1 MEEEMIISST
11 ANQAEKAV
19 TVTGLHCR
27 AVSSKLQMCHIY
39 MSKDSLRFLL
49 SRVSCTYIRKGKQR
63 KKTRWVSLHIKPP
76 GITVL

>member
-27 AVSSKLQMCHIY
+27 AVSSKLQMCHI
-39 MSKDSLRFLL
+39 
-49 SRVSCTYIRKGKQR
+49 
-63 KKTRWVSLHIKPP
+63 
-76 GITVL
+76 